1 MYRLVPFSQIKEN
14 RRRLIPEI
22 AEDNVG
28 LECLLT
34 YCVENDIET
43 YSSCGDVHPYI
54 EFIINDKTKDAL
66 YGMCSLLINSHGVRE
81 YIAVSLGSTNG
92 NSVCRISYYDN
103 ENINIVEFFV
113 IVTNYLKKTLVK
125 GNGEVGL
132 WESVNEVVN
141 FTGKYGFDSYLE
153 VVKDIDLN
161 SGEDSYMY
169 YLTIYS
175 TNYKKIYDFQ
185 GKYFPNV
192 IRDYTNQ
199 SYDDYLVRYYTD
211 DIRTLLAGKK
221 LVRKK

>member
-28 LECLLT
+28 LEYLLS
-34 YCVENDIET
+34 YCVDNDIET

-54 EFIINDKTKDAL
+54 EFIINEKTKDVL
-66 YGMCSLLINSHGVRE
+66 YGMCSLLINSQDVRE

-141 FTGKYGFDSYLE
+141 FTGKYGFDNYLE